1 MSCLSASLLYRR
13 PSIPQG
19 GFDWYAHKS
28 QRRKTVSISLLPV
41 SDDDEEEIDE
51 VDGDDDDDDQSHN
64 KTSSYEQ
71 SCAFYS
77 SEKAIDH
84 QQREDARSSSKED
97 VLDPQ
102 RIQLKSCLRSSR
114 CPEEVRCS
122 CTSSSRHNL
131 NNNNIKRNNNHDK
144 ATREN
149 TNSDNDRRSDQRRNL
164 RKKKDPY
171 ETVII
176 NVGGQIF
183 ETYRTTIRKL
193 RTPIFHTKDNL
204 QLYYRKSRGDYFFD
218 RDPTA
223 FGSILNFLRTGEL
236 HIPTNMCGPALQ
248 NELDFWGIEEADIA
262 RCCWTQY
269 NTWKTQCRSLEKL
282 EYDRKFSTTQP
293 VRHVSNELDTSCWS
307 RHRSRVWTFLQ
318 DPESSRK
325 AKAYAWVSIIF
336 VFISIFSF
344 CAETHPTFKVKAKDV
359 TQFARFY
366 DFLSLESIDWSKLMP
381 QKNQTSQPHTNITQT
396 SKPHTNITQTSQPH
410 TNITH
415 SSEPTNIPTLD
426 FGLSNKTNFSS
437 RKIAKRSAGIH
448 DYILNCNARSAF
460 LNIEEK
466 KNNTDL
472 GEKDL
477 PHPALLLLDLICLT
491 FFTMEYLTRFMC
503 SPSKT
508 FFVRALQNIVDFLA
522 FAPDYVELV
531 FLISDHHQTEGVAI
545 MEMLFILRILR
556 LCRIFRLIRHV
567 PGLWILLYTL
577 RASFNEL
584 MLMCVFLLIGMVVFA
599 TLVHFVEPDGIFN
612 NIPVGFWWSVVTMT
626 TVGYGDMYPQ
636 SPAGFFIGSCCAV
649 AGLLMIAFTVPI
661 IVSNFVLYYTHVQYG
676 TCNGETGELERRRE

>member
-1 MSCLSASLLYRR
+1 
-13 PSIPQG
+13 
-19 GFDWYAHKS
+19 
-28 QRRKTVSISLLPV
+28 
-41 SDDDEEEIDE
+41 
-51 VDGDDDDDDQSHN
+51 
-64 KTSSYEQ
+64 
-71 SCAFYS
+71 
-77 SEKAIDH
+77 
-84 QQREDARSSSKED
+84 
-97 VLDPQ
+97 
-102 RIQLKSCLRSSR
+102 
-114 CPEEVRCS
+114 
-122 CTSSSRHNL
+122 
-131 NNNNIKRNNNHDK
+131 
-144 ATREN
+144 
-149 TNSDNDRRSDQRRNL
+149 
-164 RKKKDPY
+164 
-171 ETVII
+171 
-176 NVGGQIF
+176 
-183 ETYRTTIRKL
+183 
-193 RTPIFHTKDNL
+193 
-204 QLYYRKSRGDYFFD
+204 
-218 RDPTA
+218 
-223 FGSILNFLRTGEL
+223 
-236 HIPTNMCGPALQ
+236 
-248 NELDFWGIEEADIA
+248 
-262 RCCWTQY
+262 
-269 NTWKTQCRSLEKL
+269 
-282 EYDRKFSTTQP
+282 
-293 VRHVSNELDTSCWS
+293 
-307 RHRSRVWTFLQ
+307 
-318 DPESSRK
+318 
-325 AKAYAWVSIIF
+325 AYAWVSIIF

-381 QKNQTSQPHTNITQT
+381 QKNQTS
-396 SKPHTNITQTSQPH
+396 KPHTNY
-410 TNITH
+410 TH

-426 FGLSNKTNFSS
+426 FGLSKKTNSSS
-437 RKIAKRSAGIH
+437 RKITKRSAGIH

-491 FFTMEYLTRFMC
+491 FFTMEYLTRFLC

-676 TCNGETGELERRRE
+676 LARRDRELERRREEDESEFFNSRGRMDIDRMESIASLIVGLNEEPSMTHNRHTCALITNISEVQTSRLNVESLTLDTDGQT